1 MTYEDRVFQFLN
13 NLEPE
18 RIYKVSVLTKKET
31 RQQFVNTVKKYI
43 DLYPHMNVSFIRDD
57 YEEIRRLELI

>member
-57 YEEIRRLELI
+57 YEEIRKLEVI

>member
-13 NLEPE
+13 NLEIE
-18 RIYKVSVLTKKET
+18 KVYKVSVLTKKET

-43 DLYPHMNVSFIRDD
+43 DLYPHMNVSFIRND